1 MEASRTGLK
10 MTEAV
15 VGTNDSPVLSMIGVA
30 ALRNVQ
36 LPSCVPSMTATVNPG
51 ESRLLVLAS
60 VARVH
65 APAATTT

>member
-1 MEASRTGLK
+1 

-15 VGTNDSPVLSMIGVA
+15 VGTNDSPVLPTVGLA

-51 ESRLLVLAS
+51 LRRGLVLAS

-65 APAATTT
+65 VPAATT